1 MKFLIKISHWID
13 LTNDWVGR
21 TSSWMVLLMILIGA
35 YNATTRKLSQAIG
48 VDLSSNTYIETQW
61 YLFSLIFLLTGAYA
75 LRHNVHVRVDV
86 IFSRLSRRRKA
97 VIDLIGTIIFLIPF
111 CVLLLWVTWPYAL
124 ASFEIFEMSPDPGG
138 LPRWPIKASI
148 FVAFLLLLLQA
159 FSQIVHI
166 VALLT
171 GAVPDDDELLEDTEA
186 SI

>member
-13 LTNDWVGR
+13 TMNDWVGS
-21 TSSWMVLLMILIGA
+21 TSSWMVLIMILIGA

-48 VDLSSNTYIETQW
+48 VDLSSNTYIEMQW
-61 YLFSLIFLLTGAYA
+61 YLFSLIFLLSGAYA

-86 IFSRLSRRRKA
+86 IFSRLSLRGKA
-97 VIDLIGTIIFLIPF
+97 IIDLIGTIIFLIPF
-111 CVLLLWVTWPYAL
+111 CILLLWVTWPYAM
-124 ASFEIFEMSPDPGG
+124 ASIEIFEMSPDPGG

-148 FVAFLLLLLQA
+148 FVAFTLLLLQA

-171 GAVPDDDELLEDTEA
+171 GVVPNDDELLEKTGT
-186 SI
+186 SV